1 MTGIDPYTGVWGGY
15 LIATDPTSGLN
26 VLDIYATANEKEGRV
41 NRSIT
46 EFVGRWDI
54 NFRINDD
61 NSQFWYPFLCNS
73 NSNPFPGYALK
84 AELLTNTASLIKL
97 DTDGNETILLSTT
110 LNNPN
115 DTHTMS
121 VNVDTEGNF
130 EFWFDGISI
139 GTIIDT
145 DYTTFSYE
153 WIRVWSG
160 SGVATVFINWI
171 KFNDSFIN
179 NWNPLN
185 ITQLMS
191 ANPIF
196 SGSGWDNDNVGCP
209 RIINI
214 DGQLRM
220 YHLGSGNGIAEIS
233 YAVEN
238 GSLESWNNDSEPL
251 GNFETGADGVRI
263 GSIIQ
268 IGDTYYMYQG
278 TEPASGIYVS
288 TSTDGI
294 NFTLVSSPVLSA
306 DNDIGEPCINL
317 PYVIEADGT
326 YYMYY
331 TNYNGDYTHPYQ
343 HKVASSTDG
352 LNWIKHGVVNEIGES
367 GEWDDTLIEDKTVYF
382 DGTTFY
388 LTYEGYNGSYWCI
401 GTSTS
406 INPLGPFIKLPSNP
420 ILSPSYI
427 PDSFD
432 QYQVATP
439 YLYESEGIVYLFYQ
453 GGNNPSYNSAQ
464 WRIGIATVADINTEP
479 VYSGIQLETIEANIT
494 LLDFANESILV
505 LLESLENVITLVD
518 FANTPRLV
526 TLEILQ
532 ATTSFTGLGIP
543 TYLNTLESSISLE
556 DITFTTSFPTIV
568 NLDVFSSTS
577 LLNNFTV
584 YTVRN
589 VIISLNALNP
599 LINLNDVVIIAERI
613 LWGKLTDNLAEPL
626 SSDCSL
632 VYDIFRENVD
642 QNQTI
647 QNANIELGTSA
658 YPQIA
663 QIFQPS
669 QSDLTGIGIWAMG
682 TVGTPTGIITASIYE
697 MNYDSRISLLQQWE
711 IPNGF
716 WGDNIETLIPF
727 DLTLLDTTTSYAFA
741 LSIDTVDDDNY
752 YILGTSLKKGGNLKY
767 QTGQGNWNNYG
778 GDLWFNSYYPINV
791 YTNQTPPIDLSAI
804 PYTAI
809 KFRAKL
815 SSKGIQENSNIL
827 VSEGFKQ
834 NVTEQ
839 GQLISV
845 GAFDFDW
852 DGSEK
857 IYLASSYPS
866 KPSSNLIWADDE
878 LIITTSKGS
887 ISVTCGSKD
896 YKKGMVYPFVYFAP
910 APDISSLLEEGANH
924 VEVFVQDIYGG
935 YIGCSELHIIFTES
949 NSDSPEINNWAITKE
964 DVYT

>member
-1 MTGIDPYTGVWGGY
+1 MIN
-15 LIATDPTSGLN
+15 LITDPN
-26 VLDIYATANEKEGRV
+26 V
-41 NRSIT
+41 IT
-46 EFVGRWDI
+46 G
-54 NFRINDD
+54 
-61 NSQFWYPFLCNS
+61 
-73 NSNPFPGYALK
+73 
-84 AELLTNTASLIKL
+84 T
-97 DTDGNETILLSTT
+97 DTY
-110 LNNPN
+110 
-115 DTHTMS
+115 
-121 VNVDTEGNF
+121 
-130 EFWFDGISI
+130 
-139 GTIIDT
+139 GTIEG
-145 DYTTFSYE
+145 F
-153 WIRVWSG
+153 G
-160 SGVATVFINWI
+160 
-171 KFNDSFIN
+171 
-179 NWNPLN
+179 
-185 ITQLMS
+185 
-191 ANPIF
+191 ANA
-196 SGSGWDNDNVGCP
+196 G
-209 RIINI
+209 
-214 DGQLRM
+214 GQL
-220 YHLGSGNGIAEIS
+220 S
-233 YAVEN
+233 
-238 GSLESWNNDSEPL
+238 
-251 GNFETGADGVRI
+251 
-263 GSIIQ
+263 
-268 IGDTYYMYQG
+268 
-278 TEPASGIYVS
+278 
-288 TSTDGI
+288 
-294 NFTLVSSPVLSA
+294 
-306 DNDIGEPCINL
+306 
-317 PYVIEADGT
+317 
-326 YYMYY
+326 
-331 TNYNGDYTHPYQ
+331 
-343 HKVASSTDG
+343 SSTDQAHSG
-352 LNWIKHGVVNEIGES
+352 SRSLKTIVHSGNQNDGWYTDLWTVSPSTEYIFDLWFNGPVNEVIGLVIQES
-367 GEWDDTLIEDKTVYF
+367 SGSQPSENVTLTDAEWDHFQFTF
-382 DGTTFY
+382 TTDSNTNAVRLATTNPNWDNF
-388 LTYEGYNGSYWCI
+388 TYYSDDI
-401 GTSTS
+401 S
-406 INPLGPFIKLPSNP
+406 L
-420 ILSPSYI
+420 
-427 PDSFD
+427 
-432 QYQVATP
+432 
-439 YLYESEGIVYLFYQ
+439 YQ
-453 GGNNPSYNSAQ
+453 GRS
-464 WRIGIATVADINTEP
+464 
-479 VYSGIQLETIEANIT
+479 IQLETIETNIT